1 MSKVWCLVRSELG
14 HRISPMLS
22 CSHKEVS
29 TNWSSVQLNRVSFCI
44 CTGGDP
50 VLNSLPVA
58 KETADAKNFSR
69 LRYFFFLFHASL
81 LPKSTSNIYG
91 KPTMPFFFQH
101 WPVQSIFCGMLLHHC
116 KFLPSIHGGRFT
128 PAQGS
133 LPIMERE
140 LVFNLFNIKDVIL

>member
-1 MSKVWCLVRSELG
+1 MRSELG

-29 TNWSSVQLNRVSFCI
+29 TNWSSLQLNGVYTFCI

-69 LRYFFFLFHASL
+69 VRYFFFFFMHPCYPNPHQISMESLHCLFFS
-81 LPKSTSNIYG
+81 
-91 KPTMPFFFQH
+91 QH
-101 WPVQSIFCGMLLHHC
+101 WPVQSIFCGMLLHQC
-116 KFLPSIHGGRFT
+116 KFLPF
-128 PAQGS
+128 
-133 LPIMERE
+133 MEKDLHLHKGPFQSWRE
-140 LVFNLFNIKDVIL
+140 N